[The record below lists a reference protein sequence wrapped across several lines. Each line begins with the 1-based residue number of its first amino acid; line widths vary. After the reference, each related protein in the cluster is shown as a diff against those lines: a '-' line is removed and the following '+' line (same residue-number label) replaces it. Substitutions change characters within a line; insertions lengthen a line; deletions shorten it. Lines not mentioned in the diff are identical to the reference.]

1 MPASEG
7 ARLPSRLNADAV
19 DARAHP
25 SRARILDPSPATL
38 PPYGTPPLPES
49 IIGSSRRI
57 LWIVGLFRAVCG
69 ALLLG
74 LALLLDLR
82 SLNVGTPNSFI
93 TAAAL
98 YFIFGLASFGW
109 IQQEKLPLPIT
120 QALFGLLVGDI
131 LFIALLMIAGGSTGA
146 PLPILLFPQLA
157 ASGWLLRTQ
166 TAFFHAALAAIVLLG
181 LEAWR
186 VVGGDIAGTQLFQTA
201 LMCLGYFAMV
211 GTAVVIGRYTKASE
225 DLAAQRGIDVANLEQ
240 VNRLIIQDM
249 QDGVL
254 VVDLTGVVRGH
265 NAQVTRLLGGFG
277 RMRGGMRL
285 AEFSTTLHDYW
296 RRWNEDFSDPLPPFK
311 VDATQRLLRVR
322 LVRIGSGLN
331 GGTLIYLEDLGR
343 AQNEAQQMKLAAM
356 GRLTASIAHEVRNPL
371 SAINQA
377 AQLLEEDGAVA
388 PEGQRL
394 LGMIRSNAKRIDRIV
409 GEVLQLNRRDRQQP
423 EVIPL
428 ADFMRS
434 ITEEIVQAEA
444 IPDGGVAIDIDGE
457 LRVMFDRGH
466 LSQIAWN
473 LVRNAWQHCRRET
486 GSIRI
491 AARAG
496 YMGDAVICELGD
508 DGPGVPAEFRAQ
520 IFEPFFT
527 TRPGGTG
534 LGLYIAREL
543 CDANGAALELLPR
556 SPGAVFRITFKRA
569 LTPTGAIQ
577 AVA

>member
-1 MPASEG
+1 MQPA
-7 ARLPSRLNADAV
+7 
-19 DARAHP
+19 
-25 SRARILDPSPATL
+25 PAI
-38 PPYGTPPLPES
+38 PPFEPPPLPLS
-49 IIGSSRRI
+49 LTDSGRRI
-57 LWIVGLFRAVCG
+57 LWIVGLYRAACAAMLLG
-69 ALLLG
+69 AALLVDPK
-74 LALLLDLR
+74 LL
-82 SLNVGTPNSFI
+82 SIANPNAFI
-93 TAAAL
+93 TGVGL
-98 YFIFGLASFGW
+98 YFVFGLVTFW
-109 IQQEKLPLPIT
+109 WVQMDRLPLPLPHMLF
-120 QALFGLLVGDI
+120 ALLFGDVFFLGLVM
-131 LFIALLMIAGGSTGA
+131 FAGGGFGA

-157 ASGWLLRTQ
+157 AAGWLLRQ
-166 TAFFHAALAAIVLLG
+166 ETAFFQAGFASVALLG
-181 LEAWR
+181 LDAFR
-186 VVGGDIAGTQLFQTA
+186 VWNGQAGGAQIFQTGIIGF
-201 LMCLGYFAMV
+201 GYFTTV
-211 GTAVVIGRYTKASE
+211 GIAVALGRYTKQSE

-254 VVDLTGVVRGH
+254 VVDLNGIVRGH

-296 RRWNEDFSDPLPPFK
+296 RRWQEDFSETLEPFK

-343 AQNEAQQMKLAAM
+343 AQTEAQQMKLAAM

-388 PEGQRL
+388 PEGTRL
-394 LGMIRSNAKRIDRIV
+394 LGMIRNNAKRIDRIV

-423 EVIPL
+423 EVITF
-428 ADFMRS
+428 AEFMRS
-434 ITEEIVQAEA
+434 LIEEIVPAENMPPGGVVMQ
-444 IPDGGVAIDIDGE
+444 IPDDLLII
-457 LRVMFDRGH
+457 FDRGH
-466 LSQIAWN
+466 LNQIVWN
-473 LVRNAWQHCRRET
+473 LVRNAWQHCQKKE
-486 GSIRI
+486 GSIHI

-496 YMGDAVICELGD
+496 YMGDAVICELND
-508 DGPGVPAEFRAQ
+508 DGPGIPAELRPQ

-543 CDANGAALELLPR
+543 ADANGAALELLPKG
-556 SPGAVFRITFKRA
+556 PGAHFRMTLKRA
-569 LTPTGAIQ
+569 LAPGEGA
-577 AVA
+577 

>member
-1 MPASEG
+1 MPASAG

>member
-1 MPASEG
+1 MPHTAMQPPTADDAAVSTHPPM
-7 ARLPSRLNADAV
+7 ARVTADPL
-19 DARAHP
+19 RAIP
-25 SRARILDPSPATL
+25 ANSPQRS
-38 PPYGTPPLPES
+38 PELVT
-49 IIGSSRRI
+49 GSTRRI

-82 SLNVGTPNSFI
+82 AMNVDAPNSFL
-93 TAAAL
+93 TAASL
-98 YFIFGLASFGW
+98 YFVFGLAAFGW
-109 IQQEKLPLPIT
+109 IQQDRVRLPLMQT
-120 QALFGLLVGDI
+120 LFALVSGDI
-131 LFIALLMIAGGSTGA
+131 FFIALMMVAGGSTGA

-166 TAFFHAALAAIVLLG
+166 TAFFHAALAAIVLLS
-181 LEAWR
+181 LEAYR
-186 VVGGDIAGTQLFQTA
+186 ALGGDIRGPQLFQTA
-201 LMCLGYFAMV
+201 LICLGYFAMV
-211 GTAVVIGRYTKASE
+211 GIAVVIGRYTTASE
-225 DLAAQRGIDVANLEQ
+225 ELAAQRGIDVANLEQ

-296 RRWNEDFSDPLPPFK
+296 RRWNEDLSEPLPPFK
-311 VDATQRLLRVR
+311 VETTQRLLRVR

-377 AQLLEEDGAVA
+377 AQLLEEDGSVA
-388 PEGQRL
+388 PEGTRL
-394 LGMIRSNAKRIDRIV
+394 LSMIRNNAKRIDRIV

-423 EVIPL
+423 EVIRL
-428 ADFMRS
+428 RDFVGSMV
-434 ITEEIVQAEA
+434 EEIVQAEG
-444 IPDGGVAIDIDGE
+444 IPAGGIVIDIHND
-457 LRVMFDRGH
+457 LLVMFDRGH
-466 LSQIAWN
+466 LTQIAWN
-473 LVRNAWQHCRRET
+473 LVRNAWQHCQKHE
-486 GSIRI
+486 GSITVT
-491 AARAG
+491 ARAG

-508 DGPGVPAEFRAQ
+508 DGPGVPLEYRAQ

-527 TRPGGTG
+527 TRSGGTG

-543 CDANGAALELLPR
+543 ADANGCALELLPK
-556 SPGAVFRITFKRA
+556 SPGALFRLTFKRA
-569 LTPTGAIQ
+569 LTPAAID
-577 AVA
+577 

>member
-1 MPASEG
+1 
-7 ARLPSRLNADAV
+7 LNADAV

>member
-1 MPASEG
+1 MARVTADPLRAVPANPQQ
-7 ARLPSRLNADAV
+7 R
-19 DARAHP
+19 
-25 SRARILDPSPATL
+25 SPEQVT
-38 PPYGTPPLPES
+38 
-49 IIGSSRRI
+49 GSTRRI

-82 SLNVGTPNSFI
+82 AMNVDAPNSFL
-93 TAAAL
+93 TAASL
-98 YFIFGLASFGW
+98 YFVFGLAAFGW
-109 IQQEKLPLPIT
+109 IQQDRVQLPLMQT
-120 QALFGLLVGDI
+120 LFALVSGDI
-131 LFIALLMIAGGSTGA
+131 FFIAMMMVAGGSPGA

-166 TAFFHAALAAIVLLG
+166 TAFFHAALAAIVLLS
-181 LEAWR
+181 LEAYR
-186 VVGGDIAGTQLFQTA
+186 ALGGDIRGPQLFQTA
-201 LMCLGYFAMV
+201 LICLGYFAMV
-211 GTAVVIGRYTKASE
+211 GIAVVIGRYTTASE
-225 DLAAQRGIDVANLEQ
+225 ELAAQRGIDVANLEQ

-296 RRWNEDFSDPLPPFK
+296 RRWNEDLSEPLPPFK
-311 VDATQRLLRVR
+311 VETTQRLLRVR

-377 AQLLEEDGAVA
+377 AQLLEEDGSVA
-388 PEGQRL
+388 PEGARL
-394 LGMIRSNAKRIDRIV
+394 LSMIRNNAKRIDRIV

-423 EVIPL
+423 EVIRL
-428 ADFMRS
+428 RDFVGSMV
-434 ITEEIVQAEA
+434 EEIAQAEG
-444 IPDGGVAIDIDGE
+444 IPAGGIVMDVSND
-457 LRVMFDRGH
+457 LLVMFDRGH

-473 LVRNAWQHCRRET
+473 LVRNAWQHCQKHE
-486 GSIRI
+486 GSITVT
-491 AARAG
+491 ARAG

-508 DGPGVPAEFRAQ
+508 DGPGVPLEYRAQ

-527 TRPGGTG
+527 TRSGGTG

-543 CDANGAALELLPR
+543 ADANGCALELLPK
-556 SPGAVFRITFKRA
+556 SPGAVFRLTFKRA
-569 LTPTGAIQ
+569 LTPAAID
-577 AVA
+577 

>member
-1 MPASEG
+1 MT
-7 ARLPSRLNADAV
+7 
-19 DARAHP
+19 
-25 SRARILDPSPATL
+25 LDPSPAI
-38 PPYGTPPLPES
+38 PPYSPPPVPAT
-49 IIGSSRRI
+49 IAGSSRRI
-57 LWIVGLFRAVCG
+57 LWIVGLFRAVSG

-82 SLNVGTPNSFI
+82 ALNVTTPNSFL
-93 TAAAL
+93 TAASL
-98 YFIFGLASFGW
+98 YFAFGLAAFGW
-109 IQQEKLPLPIT
+109 IQQERLPLPLSQT
-120 QALFGLLVGDI
+120 LFGLLAGDV
-131 LFIALLMIAGGSTGA
+131 LFLALLMVAGGSTGA

-166 TAFFHAALAAIVLLG
+166 TAFFHAAIAAIVLLG
-181 LEAWR
+181 LETYR
-186 VVGGDIAGTQLFQTA
+186 MLGGGIPATQLFQTA
-201 LMCLGYFAMV
+201 LICLGYFAMV

-296 RRWNEDFSDPLPPFK
+296 RRWNEDFSEPLPPFK
-311 VDATQRLLRVR
+311 VETTQRLLRVR

-377 AQLLEEDGAVA
+377 AQLLEEDGSVA

-423 EVIPL
+423 EVISLGDFIRTL
-428 ADFMRS
+428 A
-434 ITEEIVQAEA
+434 EEIVQAEG
-444 IPDGGVAIDIDGE
+444 IPSGGVVIDIAED
-457 LRVMFDRGH
+457 LLVMFDRGH
-466 LSQIAWN
+466 LNQIGWN
-473 LVRNAWQHCRRET
+473 LVRNAWQHCQKRE

-491 AARAG
+491 TARPG
-496 YMGDAVICELGD
+496 YMGDAVICELSD

-543 CDANGAALELLPR
+543 ADANGAALELLAK
-556 SPGAVFRITFKRA
+556 SPGAIFRMTFKRA
-569 LTPTGAIQ
+569 LTPATTAA

>member
-1 MPASEG
+1 MHPTPAIPPFEPP
-7 ARLPSRLNADAV
+7 ALPAAV
-19 DARAHP
+19 TD
-25 SRARILDPSPATL
+25 SN
-38 PPYGTPPLPES
+38 
-49 IIGSSRRI
+49 RRI
-57 LWIVGLFRAVCG
+57 LWIVALYRAVCG
-69 ALLLG
+69 AVLLG
-74 LALLLDLR
+74 IALLADLQA
-82 SLNVGTPNSFI
+82 LAVAAPNTFV
-93 TAAAL
+93 TAAGL
-98 YFIFGLASFGW
+98 YFLFGLGSFW
-109 IQQEKLPLPIT
+109 WLQQQERLPLQLP
-120 QALFGLLVGDI
+120 ALSLVLLVGDI
-131 LFIALLMIAGGSTGA
+131 SLLAMVVVSGGTSVS

-157 ASGWLLRTQ
+157 AGGWLLRTQ
-166 TAFFHAALAAIVLLG
+166 TAFFHAALATVVLLG
-181 LEAWR
+181 LDLFRAYEGR
-186 VVGGDIAGTQLFQTA
+186 IGYTQLLQTA
-201 LMCLGYFAMV
+201 LVCIGYFAMV
-211 GTAVVIGRYTKASE
+211 GIAVALGRYTKASE

-254 VVDLTGVVRGH
+254 VVDLNGVVRGH

-285 AEFSTTLHDYW
+285 SEFSSVLHDYW
-296 RRWNEDFSDPLPPFK
+296 RRWQEDLTEPLPPFK

-343 AQNEAQQMKLAAM
+343 AQSEAQQMKLAAM

-388 PEGQRL
+388 PEGARL
-394 LGMIRSNAKRIDRIV
+394 LNMIRSNARRIDRIV

-423 EVIPL
+423 ENVSL

-434 ITEEIVQAEA
+434 LVEEIMQAENMA
-444 IPDGGVAIDIDGE
+444 PAAVAMSISDDLDI
-457 LRVMFDRGH
+457 VFDRGH
-466 LSQIAWN
+466 LNQIVWN
-473 LVRNAWQHCRRET
+473 LVRNAWQHCQKKE

-491 AARAG
+491 VARAG
-496 YMGDAVICELGD
+496 YMGDAVICELAD
-508 DGPGVPAEFRAQ
+508 DGPGIPAELRGQ

-543 CDANGAALELLPR
+543 ADANGSTLELLPR
-556 SPGAVFRITFKRA
+556 TPGAQFRITFKRA
-569 LTPTGAIQ
+569 
-577 AVA
+577 VAAARRATA

>member
-1 MPASEG
+1 MQPA
-7 ARLPSRLNADAV
+7 
-19 DARAHP
+19 
-25 SRARILDPSPATL
+25 PAT
-38 PPYGTPPLPES
+38 PPFEPPPLPAAVADS
-49 IIGSSRRI
+49 NRRI
-57 LWIVGLFRAVCG
+57 LWIVALYRAVCG
-69 ALLLG
+69 AVLLG
-74 LALLLDLR
+74 
-82 SLNVGTPNSFI
+82 
-93 TAAAL
+93 
-98 YFIFGLASFGW
+98 
-109 IQQEKLPLPIT
+109 
-120 QALFGLLVGDI
+120 
-131 LFIALLMIAGGSTGA
+131 IALLADLQALAVAAPNAFVTASGLYFLFALGAFWWLQQQARLPVTLPVLSLTLLSADILMLAMIVVAGGTSVA

-166 TAFFHAALAAIVLLG
+166 TAFFHAALATVVLLG
-181 LEAWR
+181 LDLARAWEGR
-186 VVGGDIAGTQLFQTA
+186 IGYTQLLQTA
-201 LMCLGYFAMV
+201 LVCMGYFAMV
-211 GTAVVIGRYTKASE
+211 GVAVALGRYTKASE

-254 VVDLTGVVRGH
+254 VVDLNGVVRGH

-285 AEFSTTLHDYW
+285 SEFSSVLHDYW
-296 RRWNEDFSDPLPPFK
+296 RRWQEDFTEALPPFK
-311 VDATQRLLRVR
+311 VEATQRLLRVR

-343 AQNEAQQMKLAAM
+343 AQSEAQQMKLAAM

-394 LGMIRSNAKRIDRIV
+394 LTMIRNNARRIDRIV

-423 EVIPL
+423 ERVPL
-428 ADFMRS
+428 ADFVHGLV
-434 ITEEIVQAEA
+434 EEIAHAENMPA
-444 IPDGGVAIDIDGE
+444 RAVALSLPRD
-457 LRVMFDRGH
+457 LVVSFDRGH
-466 LSQIAWN
+466 LNQILWN
-473 LVRNAWQHCRRET
+473 LVRNAWQHCQKKE
-486 GSIRI
+486 GSVRI

-496 YMGDAVICELGD
+496 YMGDAVIFELAD
-508 DGPGVPAEFRAQ
+508 DGPGIPVELRGQ

-543 CDANGAALELLPR
+543 ADANGATLELIPR
-556 SPGAVFRITFKRA
+556 SPGAHFRITLKRA
-569 LTPTGAIQ
+569 AESADTAP
-577 AVA
+577 